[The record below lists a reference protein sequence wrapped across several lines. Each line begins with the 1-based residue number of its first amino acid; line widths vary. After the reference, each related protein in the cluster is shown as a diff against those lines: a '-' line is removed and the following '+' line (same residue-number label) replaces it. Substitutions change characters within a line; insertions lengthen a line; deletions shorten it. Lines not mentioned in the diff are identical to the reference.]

1 VPYPPQRER
10 GTGSALPAG
19 GPRAAAT
26 TNTNGKDAVEAT
38 VHAAVCDRRVGLA
51 DAQRVIATDWVT
63 ALADLG
69 LR

>member
-1 VPYPPQRER
+1 V
-10 GTGSALPAG
+10 LPAG